1 MRLTVWTAAY
11 SPFMMGG
18 NVNAPIK
25 TEVEAG
31 DKFDIG
37 KGFEAYLVVSPK
49 GKTHVVEAKT
59 GAFVGTT
66 IDEVKADICAGDM
79 KVMRKQI
86 KAAREEFKKAIPL
99 TNDEFWG
106 RFR

>member
-1 MRLTVWTAAY
+1 MKLTIWTRAY
-11 SPFMMGG
+11 SPFIMGG

-25 TEVEAG
+25 TKVEAG

-49 GKTHVVEAKT
+49 GKTHVVDAIT

-66 IDEVKADICAGDM
+66 IDEVRADVAEGDI

-86 KAAREEFKKAIPL
+86 
-99 TNDEFWG
+99 NDL
-106 RFR
+106 RKIMAQSM